1 MLYNIW
7 LGNPHRSI
15 FKWDELCKHVAALF
29 APVIRAHSDF
39 ERVRV
44 RSTMARPTLLPHEL
58 LVYVVPGFAHRLL
71 PARFDR
77 GQPSA
82 DQYGDTAWEG
92 ALTGAEVYIR
102 GLPPKTVAKYV
113 FHEALHAKTHLSNAA
128 LHKRNGLARV
138 PMDHAAARLSRE
150 NIALMAKHLRRPHP
164 AWTGGFDLVG
174 GPKP

>member
-7 LGNPHRSI
+7 LGNPHRYT
-15 FKWDELCKHVAALF
+15 FRWDELCRRVAALF
-29 APVIRAHSDF
+29 SPVIRARSDF
-39 ERVRV
+39 TGLRV
-44 RSTMARPTLLPHEL
+44 RSTMVRPNPLPHEL

-71 PARFDR
+71 PARFAR

-102 GLPPKTVAKYV
+102 GLPPSSVAKYV
-113 FHEALHAKTHLSNAA
+113 FHEAMHAKTHLGNSS
-128 LHKRNGLARV
+128 LHNQDGLARI
-138 PMDHAAARLSRE
+138 PMDHSSARLSGG
-150 NIALMAKHLRRPHP
+150 NIRLMTRNLRRPFP

-174 GPKP
+174 